1 MFNREKTFVAILM
14 DIRNQSTQSI
24 YLNQL
29 LLDDLALFHHVID
42 NKQSQ

>member
-24 YLNQL
+24 YINQL
-29 LLDDLALFHHVID
+29 FLDELALFHHVID
-42 NKQSQ
+42 NKQPQ

>member
-1 MFNREKTFVAILM
+1 MFDREKTFVAILM
-14 DIRNQSTQSI
+14 DIRNQSNQSI

-29 LLDDLALFHHVID
+29 LPDDLALFHHVIV